1 MLLSGIN
8 RSIAKQGCMN
18 KPADHRHQEISPTH
32 SDLCLKRFQLLRAPL
47 LTLHDHDSR
56 YQKPPRK
63 YVISIVAGMPLFS
76 LPNELLL
83 TIADNLEARDINL
96 FIQTNRR
103 LAYLLTPYIRS
114 LAGRLPY
121 ELGALFWA
129 ASSGNT
135 EVAKIL
141 LSVARDI
148 TIEQIV
154 DETVISYCEPAQKL
168 DQSLRFVLE
177 EGQFFFYDLD
187 VEGKGLHWAVR
198 NAHYSLARLMLDE
211 EKCGV
216 EVDKEIIYDITID
229 PYPETPLPYVC
240 ASGDVK
246 MVQLLLSKGASVSAK
261 DTHRNGR
268 TPLHVAAAAGQ
279 IDVVRILLEKGADA
293 SSRDTDGQ
301 TAIDYA
307 GWCGHNDIARLL
319 LEKVDFNFWDS
330 RQQPLLH
337 LAIRY
342 SHEEL
347 VRRLI
352 HQGAPIHRRDDNKM
366 TALHH
371 AAKEGNE
378 AIVKFLLENGAEIDV
393 PDRLRR
399 TPLHLATQYGGAAVR
414 MLVRWGA
421 DVWVKDK
428 YGRTPLHLAARY
440 DEAAVEILL
449 GVGDNIL
456 EPGVDVGAADKYG
469 RTALH
474 MAAQYSRMRTY
485 ESLVRRGASVG
496 ARDLFGRTSMYWVE
510 KERGGQIPNL

>member
-1 MLLSGIN
+1 MGGL
-8 RSIAKQGCMN
+8 
-18 KPADHRHQEISPTH
+18 
-32 SDLCLKRFQLLRAPL
+32 FY
-47 LTLHDHDSR
+47 LHDHDSH
-56 YQKPPRK
+56 YQETPQK
-63 YVISIVAGMPLFS
+63 YVISIVVAMPLFS

-83 TIADNLEARDINL
+83 TVADNLEARDINL

-103 LAYLLTPYIRS
+103 LAHLLTPYLRS

-154 DETVISYCEPAQKL
+154 DETVISYCEPVQKP

-216 EVDKEIIYDITID
+216 EVDKEIIYDSTVD

-261 DTHRNGR
+261 DTRRNGR

-307 GWCGHNDIARLL
+307 GWCGHKDIARLL
-319 LEKVDFNFWDS
+319 LENVDFNFWDCCQ
-330 RQQPLLH
+330 RPLLH
-337 LAIRY
+337 LAILY

-347 VRRLI
+347 VRQLI
-352 HQGAPIHRRDDNKM
+352 QQGAPVHRRDNNKM

-378 AIVKFLLENGAEIDV
+378 AIVKLLLENGAEIDT

-421 DVWVKDK
+421 DVWVRDR
-428 YGRTPLHLAARY
+428 YGRTPLHLAAKY
-440 DEAAVEILL
+440 DEEAVGILL
-449 GVGDNIL
+449 GVGENVL

-474 MAAQYSRMRTY
+474 MAAQYSRTGAF
-485 ESLVRRGASVG
+485 ESLVKRGAGVG
-496 ARDLFGRTSMYWVE
+496 VKDRFGRTSMYWL
-510 KERGGQIPNL
+510 ERERSGRGVQIPDL

>member
-1 MLLSGIN
+1 MGATL
-8 RSIAKQGCMN
+8 
-18 KPADHRHQEISPTH
+18 
-32 SDLCLKRFQLLRAPL
+32 F
-47 LTLHDHDSR
+47 TLHDHDSR
-56 YQKPPRK
+56 YQKTPRK
-63 YVISIVAGMPLFS
+63 YVISIVFAMPLFS

-83 TIADNLEARDINL
+83 TIADNLEARDVNL

-103 LAYLLTPYIRS
+103 LAHLLTPYIRR

-148 TIEQIV
+148 TIEQIA
-154 DETVISYCEPAQKL
+154 DETVIFYREPGQQTGQPL
-168 DQSLRFVLE
+168 SFVLE
-177 EGQFFFYDLD
+177 DGQFFFYDLD

-211 EKCGV
+211 EKCGA
-216 EVDKEIIYDITID
+216 EVDKEIIYDATID

-268 TPLHVAAAAGQ
+268 TPLHVAATAGQ
-279 IDVVRILLEKGADA
+279 IDIVRILLDKGADA
-293 SSRDTDGQ
+293 SSRDTHGQ

-307 GWCGHNDIARLL
+307 GWRGHNDIARLL
-319 LEKVDFNFWDS
+319 LEKLDFNFWDCCQ
-330 RQQPLLH
+330 RPLLH
-337 LAIRY
+337 LAILY
-342 SHEEL
+342 SHELL
-347 VRRLI
+347 VRKLI
-352 HQGAPIHRRDDNKM
+352 QQGAPVHRRDHNKM

-378 AIVKFLLENGAEIDV
+378 AIVNLLLENGAEIDA
-393 PDRLRR
+393 PDRLQR
-399 TPLHLATQYGGAAVR
+399 TPLHLAAQYGGAAVR

-421 DVWVKDK
+421 DVWVRDR
-428 YGRTPLHLAARY
+428 YGRTPLHLAAKY
-440 DEAAVEILL
+440 DEGAVEVLL
-449 GVGDNIL
+449 AVPVGKNVM

-469 RTALH
+469 RTPLH
-474 MAAQYSRMRTY
+474 MAAQYSRRRAF
-485 ESLVRRGASVG
+485 EALVKRGANANVKDG
-496 ARDLFGRTSMYWVE
+496 FGRTSMYWVE
-510 KERGGQIPNL
+510 KEYAGQILDSWV

>member
-1 MLLSGIN
+1 MVFS
-8 RSIAKQGCMN
+8 
-18 KPADHRHQEISPTH
+18 
-32 SDLCLKRFQLLRAPL
+32 
-47 LTLHDHDSR
+47 TLHDHDSH
-56 YQKPPRK
+56 YQETPQK
-63 YVISIVAGMPLFS
+63 YVISIVVAMPLFS

-83 TIADNLEARDINL
+83 TVADNLEARDINL

-103 LAYLLTPYIRS
+103 LAHLLTPYLRS

-154 DETVISYCEPAQKL
+154 DETVISYCEPAQKP

-216 EVDKEIIYDITID
+216 EVDKEIIYDNTID

-246 MVQLLLSKGASVSAK
+246 MVRLLLSKGASVSAK
-261 DTHRNGR
+261 DTRRNGR

-307 GWCGHNDIARLL
+307 GWCGHKDIARLL
-319 LEKVDFNFWDS
+319 LENVDFNFWDCCQ
-330 RQQPLLH
+330 RPLLH
-337 LAIRY
+337 LAILY

-347 VRRLI
+347 VRQLI
-352 HQGAPIHRRDDNKM
+352 QQGAPVHRRDNNKM

-378 AIVKFLLENGAEIDV
+378 AIVKLLLENGAEIDT

-421 DVWVKDK
+421 DVWVRDR
-428 YGRTPLHLAARY
+428 YGRTPLHLAAKY
-440 DEAAVEILL
+440 DEEAVGILL
-449 GVGDNIL
+449 GVGENVL

-474 MAAQYSRMRTY
+474 MAAQYSRTGAF
-485 ESLVRRGASVG
+485 ESLVKRGAGVG
-496 ARDLFGRTSMYWVE
+496 VKDRFGRTSMYWL
-510 KERGGQIPNL
+510 ERERAGRGEQISDL